1 MTKKEGIADAYAA
14 ATDSTRHL
22 VRWTR
27 NNARQEQRIKP
38 DEETH
43 LLAEL
48 DYEKEQ
54 LDLGLLA
61 RAIDHLYRDHPFPAT

>member
-1 MTKKEGIADAYAA
+1 MTTITEEQRADTYRDM
-14 ATDSTRHL
+14 TDSTRHL

-27 NNARQEQRIKP
+27 DNVRHEEQVKP

-48 DYEKEQ
+48 DSEKEPTRW
-54 LDLGLLA
+54 
-61 RAIDHLYRDHPFPAT
+61 RAVGAGH